1 MHAAPRSALAK
12 PASVL
17 PASVPH
23 RDIPTFEINLDLA
36 PEQRY
41 LPLFAEGLGFNA
53 TVWKFWEQYF
63 ARDFAL
69 RDALYLLADIRG
81 PEPDEQQAEVE
92 GLVALSRLPLKFVQ
106 AIQML
111 YELQTLMVPSELNGT
126 FVDTTAAER
135 ALPVG
140 LKALARIPWRGP
152 GCTGIIAQCTDGAV
166 WHARNLD
173 FSPAD
178 IMVDLVY
185 NARFTRNGQE
195 LFQSQMV
202 AGYTQI
208 VTAAVGFATGEAW
221 CQAPKSGITT
231 CDHDKCIWPWAWLAL
246 ICQMQCWETQ
256 YQEEVGCN
264 KL

>member
-17 PASVPH
+17 PVSVPH

-111 YELQTLMVPSELNGT
+111 YELQTLMVPSER
-126 FVDTTAAER
+126 TAE
-135 ALPVG
+135 
-140 LKALARIPWRGP
+140 
-152 GCTGIIAQCTDGAV
+152 AV
-166 WHARNLD
+166 VHRK
-173 FSPAD
+173 
-178 IMVDLVY
+178 LV
-185 NARFTRNGQE
+185 QE
-195 LFQSQMV
+195 LANKRQGGASTKTRGEGA
-202 AGYTQI
+202 AGGAYIQR
-208 VTAAVGFATGEAW
+208 FLR
-221 CQAPKSGITT
+221 P
-231 CDHDKCIWPWAWLAL
+231 
-246 ICQMQCWETQ
+246 
-256 YQEEVGCN
+256 
-264 KL
+264 